1 MAAKKIKISDLAK
14 EMGKTSKELIKA
26 LGELGTTVKTAA
38 SSIDQE
44 TAKAVKEL
52 LVPKN
57 EGLAP
62 TPKKT
67 EAEKP
72 KAKEVKAAV
81 APVEAKKVAKKEEP
95 VLPPPP
101 PAPVEVPPPP
111 PPPPPTP
118 APVAEK
124 PKILIPE
131 EGIVLKELAEK
142 LNNKVSDVIKELMRK
157 GVMAT
162 INQKI
167 TFEVA
172 KDLGS
177 IFGIELEMETKR
189 PAAQKDLVVTTED
202 VDETKMKYRPA
213 VVTVMGHVDHGK
225 TKLLD
230 AIRSTKVAESEAGGI
245 TQHIGAYQVNVKGK
259 KITFLDTPGHEAF
272 TALRAR
278 GAKVTDIAVLV
289 VAADDGVMPQ
299 TIEAAD
305 HAKAAGVPII
315 VAINKVDKPDA
326 NIDRV
331 KQQLSSELGLQPE
344 DWGGQTVTVPI
355 SAKQKTGIDEL
366 LDMILLVAEVLD
378 LKADP
383 GAKAVG
389 VVVESRLDKGH
400 GPIATV
406 LVKNGTLK
414 IGDPFVSG
422 ATSGKIRALISDKG
436 ERIQKAPPSAP
447 VLVIGASEVP
457 KPGDLLQVVDSDQEA
472 RQMAEQLSDMHKH
485 MGQRAAQTLEDLS
498 SEVEKGEKVELKLIV
513 KADVQGSLEALI
525 QSLSDL
531 EVSGTHVNIIHRGVG
546 NINES
551 DVLLAE
557 ASNAIVSGFN
567 VQTET
572 RAKEFA
578 ESEGIEIRMY
588 NIIYKMLDDM
598 KLAMAGMLKIE
609 FEEVVIG
616 KAEVRQTFKFSK
628 VGVIAGCFVNS
639 GKFIR
644 GLGLRIFRDGE
655 KIYEGKLESLKRIKE
670 DVKEVSEGYECGVA
684 IVGYEDFKVGD
695 LLECFEKREK
705 AR

>member
-1 MAAKKIKISDLAK
+1 LATVKKIKVSDLAK
-14 EMGKTSKELIKA
+14 ELGKTSKELIKM

-44 TAKAVKEL
+44 TAKAVKDL
-52 LVPKN
+52 LVPS
-57 EGLAP
+57 
-62 TPKKT
+62 PKKP

-72 KAKEVKAAV
+72 KAKAKEVEAAV
-81 APVEAKKVAKKEEP
+81 VPVP

-101 PAPVEVPPPP
+101 APVIKEVAPSPAPVV
-111 PPPPPTP
+111 
-118 APVAEK
+118 EK
-124 PKILIPE
+124 PKILISE
-131 EGIVLKELAEK
+131 DGIVLKDLSEK
-142 LNNKVSDVIKELMRK
+142 LNTKVSDVIKELMRK

-172 KDLGS
+172 KDLAS
-177 IFGIELEMETKR
+177 IFGQELEAATKR
-189 PAAQKDLVVTTED
+189 PAAQKDEVVEGEAI
-202 VDETKMKYRPA
+202 DESKLKYRPV

-245 TQHIGAYQVNVKGK
+245 TQHIGAYQVNFKNK

-326 NIDRV
+326 NIDKV

-366 LDMILLVAEVLD
+366 LDMILLVAEVQD

-389 VVVESRLDKGH
+389 VVIESRLDKGQ
-400 GPIATV
+400 GPVATV
-406 LVKNGTLK
+406 LIKNGTLK
-414 IGDPFVSG
+414 VGDCFVSG
-422 ATSGKIRALISDKG
+422 ATYGKVRALISDKG
-436 ERIQKAPPSAP
+436 ERMQKAPPSAP
-447 VLVIGASEVP
+447 VLVLGASAVP
-457 KPGDLLQVVDSDQEA
+457 KPGDLLLVVDSDQEA
-472 RQMAEQLSDMHKH
+472 RQMAEQLSDMQKH
-485 MGQRAAQTLEDLS
+485 MGHHAAQTLEDLS

-525 QSLSDL
+525 SSLSDL
-531 EVSGTHVNIIHRGVG
+531 EVSGTHVNILHRGVG
-546 NINES
+546 NIYES

-557 ASNAIVSGFN
+557 ASNAIIAGFN
-567 VQTET
+567 VGVEA

-578 ESEGIEIRMY
+578 ENEGIEIRLY
-588 NIIYKMLDDM
+588 NIIYKLLDDV

-609 FEEVVIG
+609 YEEIVIG

-639 GKFIR
+639 GKFVR
-644 GLGLRIFRDGE
+644 GDGLRIFRDGE

-695 LLECFEKREK
+695 TLECFEKREK